1 MKSGLDRRMRSDA
14 QRNRDAIIAATLS
27 TFNMNSHATVRDI
40 AEAAGVSR
48 GTLYGHFTS
57 RGALVAEACR
67 LIMADIASQL
77 AALDPTR
84 PAQESLDILVASSWR
99 ALGHVSGLTAAA
111 KTAIAADDLRKM
123 REDSLAQPLQ
133 SLLKRGRAG
142 GAFRI
147 DQSLAW
153 QTQCV
158 YAILHAGAS
167 QIRDEQ
173 LPPSRGQAEM
183 TTTIQA
189 LLAATPGQSG
199 GAPSLPRAPSG
210 DRS

>member
-1 MKSGLDRRMRSDA
+1 MRSGLDHRMRSDA
-14 QRNRDAIIAATLS
+14 QRNRDAIIAAALKTS
-27 TFNMNSHATVRDI
+27 GVNSHATVRDI

-48 GTLYGHFTS
+48 GTFYGHFTS

-67 LIMADIASQL
+67 WIMADVASQL
-77 AALDPTR
+77 AALDPSR
-84 PAQESLDILVASSWR
+84 PAQESLDILIASSWC
-99 ALGHVSGLTAAA
+99 ALGHVSGLAAAA
-111 KTAIAADDLRKM
+111 KTAIAADDLRKL
-123 REDSLAQPLQ
+123 REESVAQPLQ
-133 SLLKRGRAG
+133 SLLTRGRAE

-153 QTQCV
+153 QTECV
-158 YAILHAGAS
+158 YAVLQAGAS
-167 QIRDEQ
+167 QIPDEQ

>member
-1 MKSGLDRRMRSDA
+1 MKSGLDRQMRSDA
-14 QRNRDAIIAATLS
+14 QRNRGAIITAAIRTI
-27 TFNMNSHATVRDI
+27 NVNSHATMRDI

-57 RGALVAEACR
+57 RDALVAEACR
-67 LIMADIASQL
+67 WLMADVASPL

-84 PAQESLDILVASSWR
+84 PAKESLDILIVSSWWV
-99 ALGHVSGLTAAA
+99 LGHVSGLEAAA

-123 REDSLAQPLQ
+123 REESLAQPLQ
-133 SLLKRGRAG
+133 ALLTRGRAE

-153 QTQCV
+153 QTECV

-167 QIRDEQ
+167 QVRDEQ
-173 LPPSRGQAEM
+173 LPPLHGQAEM
-183 TTTIQA
+183 TTTIQPESTGRP
-189 LLAATPGQSG
+189 LVES
-199 GAPSLPRAPSG
+199 
-210 DRS
+210 